1 MELGFS
7 VGNGF
12 PLWFWSESLP
22 EVECFKPFRFLF
34 MSESRRWWRESI
46 KVKLLIYRS
55 IYIPNLIYSNEL
67 WVVTDGMRVQMVE
80 MSFLWR
86 VSGLSLRLRTLIIWE
101 SNSHYIPPHQK
112 KVVWLSG
119 EEVSWK
125 APRWSG
131 FLGGLF
137 NWEESQDMLEKWCG
151 TPQWSSKTA
160 GGGQCGRLSLHC
172 CPCSVDR
179 KWIGRFATVTHPELY
194 ILLNVLPFMYAWLSL
209 SCIPTALTFKG
220 TVNVDMV

>member
-7 VGNGF
+7 VGNGC
-12 PLWFWSESLP
+12 PLWFWSESPP

-34 MSESRRWWRESI
+34 TGESRRWLRESI

-55 IYIPNLIYSNEL
+55 IYIPTLIYSNEL
-67 WVVTDGMRVQMVE
+67 WVVTEGMRVQMVE

-119 EEVSWK
+119 KEVSRK

-131 FLGGLF
+131 FLGGVVQLRG
-137 NWEESQDMLEKWCG
+137 EPG
-151 TPQWSSKTA
+151 YA
-160 GGGQCGRLSLHC
+160 GEMMFLRWFGNT
-172 CPCSVDR
+172 SVFLQNSWR
-179 KWIGRFATVTHPELY
+179 RAVWASVLT
-194 ILLNVLPFMYAWLSL
+194 LLPLQR
-209 SCIPTALTFKG
+209 G
-220 TVNVDMV
+220 

>member
-7 VGNGF
+7 VGNGC

-22 EVECFKPFRFLF
+22 KVECFKPFRFLF

-131 FLGGLF
+131 FLGGCSTERRARICWRNDVEHLSGPPKQL
-137 NWEESQDMLEKWCG
+137 EEGSVGVCPYTAAPAAWIENGLEG
-151 TPQWSSKTA
+151 LQ
-160 GGGQCGRLSLHC
+160 L
-172 CPCSVDR
+172 
-179 KWIGRFATVTHPELY
+179 
-194 ILLNVLPFMYAWLSL
+194 WLIQN
-209 SCIPTALTFKG
+209 CTFY
-220 TVNVDMV
+220 

>member
-7 VGNGF
+7 VGNGC

-101 SNSHYIPPHQK
+101 SNSRYIPPHQK

-131 FLGGLF
+131 FLGGCSTERRARICWRNDVEHLSGPPKQL
-137 NWEESQDMLEKWCG
+137 EEGSVGVCPYTAAPATWIENGLEG
-151 TPQWSSKTA
+151 LQ
-160 GGGQCGRLSLHC
+160 L
-172 CPCSVDR
+172 
-179 KWIGRFATVTHPELY
+179 
-194 ILLNVLPFMYAWLSL
+194 WLIQN
-209 SCIPTALTFKG
+209 CTFY
-220 TVNVDMV
+220 

>member
-7 VGNGF
+7 VGNGC

-22 EVECFKPFRFLF
+22 EAECFKPFRFLF
-34 MSESRRWWRESI
+34 TSESRRWWRESF

-67 WVVTDGMRVQMVE
+67 WVVTGGMRVQMVE

-119 EEVSWK
+119 KEVSRK

-131 FLGGLF
+131 FLGGCSTERRARICWR
-137 NWEESQDMLEKWCG
+137 NDVSQVVWEHLSGPPKQLEEGSVGVC
-151 TPQWSSKTA
+151 PYTA
-160 GGGQCGRLSLHC
+160 D
-172 CPCSVDR
+172 PAA
-179 KWIGRFATVTHPELY
+179 WIENGLEGLQ
-194 ILLNVLPFMYAWLSL
+194 LWLIQN
-209 SCIPTALTFKG
+209 CTFY
-220 TVNVDMV
+220 